1 MSSNNNPD
9 NTKAQPAGGSAID
22 ETLSAAPKK
31 HRDEGLILGFGDE
44 SNDTAESGPAEKKN
58 SGGLVFGSDFPPL
71 KLTDDADE
79 EEQPRPKKGL
89 GRIIFSAA
97 EQDDDSLEEADRK
110 AREAAER
117 KAREE
122 AERKE
127 REEAERKAREEAERK
142 AREEAERKAREEAE
156 RKAREEAAAA
166 ASGGGLFFGDS
177 FMSSKTEEVVEEKK
191 TADPGDSADGI
202 VLSWSDDAKPAKK
215 IKAKEEIRDNTA
227 KEPEQKPA
235 EINDRKARK
244 EAERKAREEA
254 ERKEREEAER
264 KEREEAERKA
274 REEAERKAREEAE
287 RKERE
292 EAERKEREEAER
304 KAREEAE
311 RKEREEAERKAREE
325 AERKAKE
332 EEKARKEAE
341 RKAREEEARA
351 KKEAERKAK
360 EEAKA
365 RKEAERR
372 AKEEAERKAKEEAER
387 AEEERRAKEEED
399 RKAAASRSLAD
410 VLGIAAATAAKP
422 AEKAVTGA
430 PAVKPEPK
438 PAAKIEPKPAAKAE
452 QKPVEKAVTSAPA
465 VKPEQKPAAKIEQKP
480 AEKAVTGAPAVKPEP
495 KPAAKTEQKPAEKA
509 VTGAPA
515 KAENPGGEM
524 DVRAV
529 NIDLAG
535 DESDEMRAEI
545 AAAVRA
551 VKADRAKH
559 GPVGLAQQ
567 DTADKPAG
575 SAAKKTAKPE
585 KTAKK
590 SKKGKD
596 GEPAPLKPMLSIAN
610 IVYTAVLFGSLAAAF
625 IFLPRSGISESEQR
639 MLAEFPQFSAEMLTK
654 GQYTNGI
661 TEFFNDNVPFRE
673 EIKKAAVQ
681 MRKLYGI
688 SYNNA
693 EVIGPMVAVTEEP
706 EEEPV
711 TAETEP
717 PAETVLP
724 EMSAA
729 VTEEPD
735 AAETDAP
742 AQTEAPVET
751 TAPVTAAATT
761 VSVQHPNE
769 IAEGVITNGQV
780 VTKLEDGHWWGI
792 SLFGGGA
799 GTKYADALNR
809 FKKALGDDVNIYN
822 MVVPTSGEYYLPD
835 IYSTYNAS
843 HRKSIDS
850 INEKLDGVIPVP
862 AIDALAAHASEDIY
876 LRTDHHWQPLGAYY
890 AAKCFAET
898 AGVPFADI
906 STMEKVSVD
915 GYMGTMWSF
924 TKSANLGGDPE
935 VFTYYKPSNSYTTYY
950 YDTAYK
956 FDYSLPFFVSM
967 PTSSMYSTFMGGDKK
982 IVRISTD
989 AGTGR
994 KLVVFKDSYGNAE
1007 IPFYFGSFDEIYVCD
1022 MRYFDLNA
1030 IDFIKFTGAT
1040 DVLFTMCT
1048 FSAVGTNA
1056 NGLDV
1061 VLSNPSVPITET
1073 AG

>member
-1 MSSNNNPD
+1 
-9 NTKAQPAGGSAID
+9 
-22 ETLSAAPKK
+22 
-31 HRDEGLILGFGDE
+31 
-44 SNDTAESGPAEKKN
+44 
-58 SGGLVFGSDFPPL
+58 
-71 KLTDDADE
+71 
-79 EEQPRPKKGL
+79 
-89 GRIIFSAA
+89 
-97 EQDDDSLEEADRK
+97 
-110 AREAAER
+110 
-117 KAREE
+117 
-122 AERKE
+122 
-127 REEAERKAREEAERK
+127 
-142 AREEAERKAREEAE
+142 
-156 RKAREEAAAA
+156 
-166 ASGGGLFFGDS
+166 
-177 FMSSKTEEVVEEKK
+177 
-191 TADPGDSADGI
+191 
-202 VLSWSDDAKPAKK
+202 
-215 IKAKEEIRDNTA
+215 
-227 KEPEQKPA
+227 
-235 EINDRKARK
+235 
-244 EAERKAREEA
+244 
-254 ERKEREEAER
+254 
-264 KEREEAERKA
+264 
-274 REEAERKAREEAE
+274 
-287 RKERE
+287 
-292 EAERKEREEAER
+292 
-304 KAREEAE
+304 
-311 RKEREEAERKAREE
+311 
-325 AERKAKE
+325 
-332 EEKARKEAE
+332 
-341 RKAREEEARA
+341 
-351 KKEAERKAK
+351 
-360 EEAKA
+360 
-365 RKEAERR
+365 
-372 AKEEAERKAKEEAER
+372 
-387 AEEERRAKEEED
+387 
-399 RKAAASRSLAD
+399 
-410 VLGIAAATAAKP
+410 
-422 AEKAVTGA
+422 
-430 PAVKPEPK
+430 
-438 PAAKIEPKPAAKAE
+438 
-452 QKPVEKAVTSAPA
+452 
-465 VKPEQKPAAKIEQKP
+465 
-480 AEKAVTGAPAVKPEP
+480 
-495 KPAAKTEQKPAEKA
+495 
-509 VTGAPA
+509 
-515 KAENPGGEM
+515 
-524 DVRAV
+524 
-529 NIDLAG
+529 
-535 DESDEMRAEI
+535 
-545 AAAVRA
+545 
-551 VKADRAKH
+551 
-559 GPVGLAQQ
+559 
-567 DTADKPAG
+567 
-575 SAAKKTAKPE
+575 
-585 KTAKK
+585 
-590 SKKGKD
+590 
-596 GEPAPLKPMLSIAN
+596 MLSIAN

-717 PAETVLP
+717 PVETALP

-729 VTEEPD
+729 VTEEPEV
-735 AAETDAP
+735 AETDAP

-751 TAPVTAAATT
+751 TAPVTTAATT

-809 FKKALGDDVNIYN
+809 FKKALGDDANIYN

-862 AIDALAAHASEDIY
+862 AIDALAAHVSEDIY

-1056 NGLDV
+1056 NGLDA

>member
-9 NTKAQPAGGSAID
+9 NIKEQPESGAAEEVTAGTSGNAAPVSRTKRAAKKKKRKEERLIFGFDDDNDDTVGDDDAENDEDTAGG
-22 ETLSAAPKK
+22 
-31 HRDEGLILGFGDE
+31 LIFG
-44 SNDTAESGPAEKKN
+44 G
-58 SGGLVFGSDFPPL
+58 DF
-71 KLTDDADE
+71 LTPEHDPDDDADDKPEVKKGNDRITFTIPDPE
-79 EEQPRPKKGL
+79 EEK
-89 GRIIFSAA
+89 A
-97 EQDDDSLEEADRK
+97 E
-110 AREAAER
+110 AER

-122 AERKE
+122 AERKARE
-127 REEAERKAREEAERK
+127 EAERKAREEAERKAREEAERKAREEAERKAREEAERKAREEAERK

-156 RKAREEAAAA
+156 RKAREEAAEA
-166 ASGGGLFFGDS
+166 ASGGGLYFSDS
-177 FMSSKTEEVVEEKK
+177 FPVPKPVEEEEE
-191 TADPGDSADGI
+191 
-202 VLSWSDDAKPAKK
+202 KPKAKK
-215 IKAKEEIRDNTA
+215 GT
-227 KEPEQKPA
+227 
-235 EINDRKARK
+235 DRIIFSMSDEDKAR
-244 EAERKAREEA
+244 AEKKRKAREEE
-254 ERKEREEAER
+254 ERRAKEEEKRRVEIEKKR
-264 KEREEAERKA
+264 KIE
-274 REEAERKAREEAE
+274 
-287 RKERE
+287 
-292 EAERKEREEAER
+292 
-304 KAREEAE
+304 
-311 RKEREEAERKAREE
+311 EE

-332 EEKARKEAE
+332 EAERKAKAEAE
-341 RKAREEEARA
+341 RKAKEEVKRKAKEEAERKAKAEAERKAKEEVKRKAKEEAERKA

-360 EEAKA
+360 EEAERKA
-365 RKEAERR
+365 KKEEERK
-372 AKEEAERKAKEEAER
+372 AKEEAERKAKEKAER
-387 AEEERRAKEEED
+387 KAKAKEEAEPEKGAD
-399 RKAAASRSLAD
+399 TAAVGSLAEALGLAGAAAVTVTKAA
-410 VLGIAAATAAKP
+410 
-422 AEKAVTGA
+422 E
-430 PAVKPEPK
+430 KPER
-438 PAAKIEPKPAAKAE
+438 EP
-452 QKPVEKAVTSAPA
+452 EKL
-465 VKPEQKPAAKIEQKP
+465 PEKLP
-480 AEKAVTGAPAVKPEP
+480 EKGGE
-495 KPAAKTEQKPAEKA
+495 
-509 VTGAPA
+509 
-515 KAENPGGEM
+515 AENE
-524 DVRAV
+524 D
-529 NIDLAG
+529 AG
-535 DESDEMRAEI
+535 SDEKELEAEI
-545 AAAVRA
+545 AAS
-551 VKADRAKH
+551 VKAMLAEKSEPVAQAKAAET
-559 GPVGLAQQ
+559 LAKKAEKQE
-567 DTADKPAG
+567 K
-575 SAAKKTAKPE
+575 AAKK
-585 KTAKK
+585 KK
-590 SKKGKD
+590 KEKD
-596 GEPAPLKPMLSIAN
+596 GGTKPLKPMLGIAN
-610 IVYTAVLFGSLAAAF
+610 IVYTAVLFGGMAAAF

-639 MLAEFPQFSAEMLTK
+639 MLAEFPQFSADMLAK

-661 TEFFNDNVPFRE
+661 TEYFNDNVPYRE

-717 PAETVLP
+717 PAETALP

-751 TAPVTAAATT
+751 TAPVTTAATT

-809 FKKALGDDVNIYN
+809 FRKALGDDVNIYN

-1040 DVLFTMCT
+1040 DLLFTMCT

-1056 NGLDV
+1056 NGLDN
-1061 VLSNPSVPITET
+1061 VLSNPSTTITET